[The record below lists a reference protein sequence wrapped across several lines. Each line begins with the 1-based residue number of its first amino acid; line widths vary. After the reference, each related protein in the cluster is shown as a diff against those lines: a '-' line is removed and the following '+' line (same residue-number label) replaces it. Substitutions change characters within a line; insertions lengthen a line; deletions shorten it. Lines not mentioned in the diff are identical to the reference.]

1 MSSRWPWWRCARR
14 CSLAPGD
21 CRPRAGNPPRDTGAA
36 RRVGTQR
43 YLCQNTAC
51 TRGSFLL
58 DYRNRGCLPEVKQTI
73 IDMSLNASGIRD
85 TARVLRISTDTVL
98 SELKKKEALL
108 TSVNTALLRT
118 LNPEQVVVDIEQ
130 AGEAEIDEMWSF
142 VGNKGNPRWLWHAI
156 DHHTGAVLAYVF
168 GRRKDEVFLRLK
180 ALLEPFG
187 LTRFYTDHWGAYTRH
202 LDPDMHSP
210 GKRNTQ
216 KIERKHLTL
225 RTRIKRLVRKT
236 ICFSQT
242 IQMHDI
248 VLGLFV
254 NRYAFG
260 LLV

>member
-1 MSSRWPWWRCARR
+1 MTFIAVRCPHCQSEQIVKRGKTRR
-14 CSLAPGD
+14 
-21 CRPRAGNPPRDTGAA
+21 
-36 RRVGTQR
+36 GTQR

-51 TRGSFLL
+51 TTGSFLL

-73 IDMSLNASGIRD
+73 VDMSLNASGIRD

-118 LNPEQVVVDIEQ
+118 LNPVQIVVDIEQ
-130 AGEAEIDEMWSF
+130 AGEAEMDEMWSF

-156 DHHTGAVLAYVF
+156 DHQTGAVLAYVF
-168 GRRKDEVFLRLK
+168 GRRQDAVFRKLK

-187 LTRFYTDHWGAYTRH
+187 LRHYFTDQWGAYTRH
-202 LDPDMHSP
+202 LDPEEHTV
-210 GKRNTQ
+210 GKRHTQ

-225 RTRIKRLVRKT
+225 RMRIKRLVRKT
-236 ICFSQT
+236 ICFSKT
-242 IQMHDI
+242 TQMHDI
-248 VLGLFV
+248 VIGLFV

-260 LLV
+260 RAV

>member
-1 MSSRWPWWRCARR
+1 MTFIAVCCPHCQNEQIVKRGRTRR
-14 CSLAPGD
+14 
-21 CRPRAGNPPRDTGAA
+21 
-36 RRVGTQR
+36 GTQR
-43 YLCQNTAC
+43 YLCQTTAC
-51 TRGSFLL
+51 TMGSFLL

-98 SELKKKEALL
+98 SELKKKEARLV
-108 TSVNTALLRT
+108 SVNTALLRT
-118 LNPEQVVVDIEQ
+118 LNPAQIVVDIEQ

-142 VGNKGNPRWLWHAI
+142 VGTKGNPRWLWHAI

-187 LTRFYTDHWGAYTRH
+187 LTRFYTDHWGAYMRH
-202 LDPDMHSP
+202 LAPEVHSP

-236 ICFSQT
+236 ICFSKT

-260 LLV
+260 LRV